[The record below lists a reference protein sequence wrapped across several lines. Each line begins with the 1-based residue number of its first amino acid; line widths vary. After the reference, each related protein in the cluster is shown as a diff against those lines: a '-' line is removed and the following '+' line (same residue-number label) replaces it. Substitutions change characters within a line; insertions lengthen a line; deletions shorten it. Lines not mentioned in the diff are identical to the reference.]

1 MDHRR
6 KDKRK
11 GLLALGIWAVAG
23 VLMFGFYHKIIEE
36 DSDPEAGKEVLTSY
50 DEMDTSYERNASD
63 EATKES
69 EIVFELEILEKEEDT
84 SEKDSQGELMGAGA
98 QLSMGNAVDSI
109 PKSKEEMWEEL
120 LYDIPGYRKGEEYL
134 PDSLRTLYVV
144 NEEARDFVLGYS
156 ENIGKHAKIDLKKEV
171 TKGVI
176 PEFLQW
182 DERWGYETYGEGLM
196 AVNACG
202 PTTLSMVYMGLSGDT
217 SLHPLAMAKLAEEK
231 GFYVNGNGSS
241 WTMMKDLARSIGL
254 DSRKGICDAAHIKEQ
269 LRQGHPVVCIMG
281 PGDFTMHGHF
291 IVLTD
296 LTEDGKVRLNDS
308 NSLMNAEKEW
318 DIDTIVEQIKDLW
331 FFYGYSEQ
339 VKIDYENEKNRKSQP
354 AETMQRAEP
363 SGPADG
369 TQNMENTQTTETTQI
384 GEPSVS
390 GGDVTVQ

>member
-1 MDHRR
+1 MNHRR
-6 KDKRK
+6 KEK
-11 GLLALGIWAVAG
+11 GRVILALGIFAVAG
-23 VLMFGFYHKIIEE
+23 VLMFSFRSKIMEE
-36 DSDPEAGKEVLTSY
+36 DPDLEAVEELIASHDKV
-50 DEMDTSYERNASD
+50 DVSD

-69 EIVFELEILEKEEDT
+69 TVVFELEILEEEEYEECKEALD
-84 SEKDSQGELMGAGA
+84 ELVGAGA
-98 QLSMGNAVDSI
+98 QLSVENGI
-109 PKSKEEMWEEL
+109 PKSEEEMWEAL

-134 PDSLRTLYVV
+134 PDSLRRLYVI

-156 ENIGKHAKIDLKKEV
+156 EHIGKHAKIDLKKEV
-171 TKGVI
+171 TKGTI
-176 PEFLQW
+176 PELLQW
-182 DERWGYETYGEGLM
+182 DERWGYEKYGEGLM

-231 GFYVNGNGSS
+231 GFYVEGNGSS
-241 WTMMKDLARSIGL
+241 WNMMKDLARSIGL
-254 DSRKGICDAAHIKEQ
+254 DSRSGVCDAAHIKEQ

-281 PGDFTMHGHF
+281 PGDFTLHGHF
-291 IVLTD
+291 IVLTG

-308 NSLMNAEKEW
+308 NSLKNSEKEW
-318 DIDTIVEQIKDLW
+318 DIDTIVDQTRDLW

-354 AETMQRAEP
+354 EEKAQRTETSM
-363 SGPADG
+363 PADE
-369 TQNMENTQTTETTQI
+369 TQNMENAQTTDVTQT